1 MLTIDNITTYCH
13 NSKLQF
19 ISITLLRKHIQSD
32 IYEIDPFLY
41 SVTRMC

>member
-13 NSKLQF
+13 NSILQF

-32 IYEIDPFLY
+32 ICESDQFLY
-41 SVTRMC
+41 SGTRMC